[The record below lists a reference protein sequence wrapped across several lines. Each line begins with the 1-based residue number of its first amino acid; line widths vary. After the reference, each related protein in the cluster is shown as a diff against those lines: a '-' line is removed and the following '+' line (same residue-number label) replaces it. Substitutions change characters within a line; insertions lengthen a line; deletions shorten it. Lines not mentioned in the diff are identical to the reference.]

1 LPILAG
7 LKQAAA
13 YFSASEQLD
22 LRLRITADH
31 FQRMTAHLRKGLK
44 VDLVIGFVDWT
55 LQFIFKIEG

>member
-13 YFSASEQLD
+13 YFAAGEQFD
-22 LRLRITADH
+22 LRLRVTADH
-31 FQRMTAHLRKGLK
+31 FQRLTAELRKRLK

-55 LQFIFKIEG
+55 LQFIFKIE